1 MQLRLQGEEGG
12 GGRDVALEARDT
24 HWRLLHVSHGA
35 KDGPAP
41 ACEGDVTSRVCVMSR
56 VCV

>member
-41 ACEGDVTSRVCVMSR
+41 ACEGDVTRVCV
-56 VCV
+56 CV